1 MIRMATENDIPMIVR
16 IYDKILGL
24 EAEGKTHTGWKN
36 GIYPTRETA
45 KDAITKNE
53 LFVFEEDGCILASAR
68 INQEQ
73 GPEYA
78 RCQWEYDAP
87 ESEIMVIHTLVVDPD
102 ASRQGIGSKFMSF
115 YESFAS
121 NCGCR
126 YLRLDTSANNAQARA
141 LYKKLGYT
149 EQGVVSCVFNGIE
162 GAKLVCLEKK
172 TVGAIHL

>member
-16 IYDKILGL
+16 IYDKILEL
-24 EAEGKTHTGWKN
+24 EAEGKTHTGWKK
-36 GIYPTRETA
+36 GIYPTKETA
-45 KDAITKNE
+45 MDAITKNE
-53 LFVFEEDGCILASAR
+53 LFVFEEDGRILASAR

-73 GPEYA
+73 VPEYA
-78 RCQWEYDAP
+78 KCQWKYDAP
-87 ESEIMVIHTLVVDPD
+87 DSEIMVIHTLVVDPD
-102 ASRQGIGSKFMSF
+102 LSGQGIGSKLISF

-121 NCGCR
+121 NNGCH
-126 YLRLDTSANNAQARA
+126 YLRLDTNEINAAARA

-172 TVGAIHL
+172 L